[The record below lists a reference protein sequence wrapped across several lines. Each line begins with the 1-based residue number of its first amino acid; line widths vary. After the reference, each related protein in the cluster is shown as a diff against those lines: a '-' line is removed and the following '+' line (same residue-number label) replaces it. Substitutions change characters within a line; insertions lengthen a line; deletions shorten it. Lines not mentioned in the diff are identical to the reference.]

1 MECPKCKHTQEATD
15 KCESC
20 GVYFSKLSS
29 QPAIGKSTRADKS
42 RAAPVE
48 PRIGIGAIGITA
60 FVTALLVVGF
70 MRKGKDSTEPTP
82 NQVVTDRTIIL
93 IEDPRSAPGARDVTS
108 IAMPVSADSST
119 DEPASPEKPLEAA
132 RNATVLIE
140 TGVGVGSGFIID
152 GQCHVVT
159 NRHVVEM
166 DGAKMADEVVRDP
179 EAQAAVADAR
189 ERLQRAI
196 HAAEQRLRAIRN
208 VPGSNLEQVELE
220 RRIAEARKQLEDP
233 SLGLKNY
240 VAREVNKA
248 AGAGFTATLPDGTR
262 YESLYAKFSDV
273 YDLALFTLPAKFCSS
288 MRAGRST
295 DLAYGQRLYTIG
307 NPSGMAYTLTSGVFS
322 GERFDGETRYLQTDA
337 PINPGNSGG
346 PLITEDG
353 RVIGINSMVL
363 RDTQGIGFALPIEA
377 AYEAF
382 PELGTPE

>member
-1 MECPKCKHTQEATD
+1 MQCPKCNHQQEATD

-20 GVYFSKLSS
+20 GVYFSKVVAR
-29 QPAIGKSTRADKS
+29 PAEAKPPRKDRARADT
-42 RAAPVE
+42 PP
-48 PRIGIGAIGITA
+48 PRIGLGALGITA
-60 FVTALLVVGF
+60 LATALLVIGF
-70 MRKGKDSTEPTP
+70 MRKGNDSSEPTGHRIES
-82 NQVVTDRTIIL
+82 QQIVVIDSQ
-93 IEDPRSAPGARDVTS
+93 DSAKPGPDASRPIPVNVQTS
-108 IAMPVSADSST
+108 AGSAAAT
-119 DEPASPEKPLEAA
+119 EKPLEAA

-140 TGVGVGSGFIID
+140 TGLGLGSGFIID

-159 NRHVVEM
+159 NRHVVELN
-166 DGAKMADEVVRDP
+166 GERTADEVVRDP
-179 EAQAAVADAR
+179 EAQAAIAEAR
-189 ERLQRAI
+189 ERLERQI
-196 HAAEQRLRAIRN
+196 YAAEIRLRSIRN
-208 VPGSNLEQVELE
+208 QAGSNLEQVELE

-240 VAREVNKA
+240 VAKTVDKA
-248 AGAGFTATLPDGTR
+248 GRSGFTATLPDGTR
-262 YESLYAKFSDV
+262 YESLYAKFSED
-273 YDLALFTLPAKFCSS
+273 YDLALFRLPAKFCTPIRS
-288 MRAGRST
+288 GRSKE
-295 DLAYGQRLYTIG
+295 LSYGQRLYTIG
-307 NPSGMAYTLTSGVFS
+307 NPSGMAYTLTSGVYS

>member
-1 MECPKCKHTQEATD
+1 MQCPKCNHQQEATD

-20 GVYFSKLSS
+20 GVYFSKVAAR
-29 QPAIGKSTRADKS
+29 PAEAKPPRKDRARADT
-42 RAAPVE
+42 PP
-48 PRIGIGAIGITA
+48 PRIGLGALGITA
-60 FVTALLVVGF
+60 LATALLVIGF
-70 MRKGKDSTEPTP
+70 MRKGNDSSEPTGHRIES
-82 NQVVTDRTIIL
+82 QQIVVIDSQ
-93 IEDPRSAPGARDVTS
+93 DSAKPGPDASRPIPVNVQTS
-108 IAMPVSADSST
+108 AGST
-119 DEPASPEKPLEAA
+119 AATEKPLEAA

-140 TGVGVGSGFIID
+140 TGLGLGSGFIID

-159 NRHVVEM
+159 NRHVVELN
-166 DGAKMADEVVRDP
+166 GERTADEVVRDP
-179 EAQAAVADAR
+179 EAQAAIAEAR
-189 ERLQRAI
+189 ERLERQI
-196 HAAEQRLRAIRN
+196 YAAEIRLRSIRSQA
-208 VPGSNLEQVELE
+208 GSNLEQVELE

-240 VAREVNKA
+240 VAKTVDKA
-248 AGAGFTATLPDGTR
+248 GRSGFTATLPDGTR
-262 YESLYAKFSDV
+262 YESLYAKFSEDF
-273 YDLALFTLPAKFCSS
+273 DLALFKLPAKFCTPIRS
-288 MRAGRST
+288 GRSKE
-295 DLAYGQRLYTIG
+295 LSYGQRLYTIG
-307 NPSGMAYTLTSGVFS
+307 NPSGMAYTLTSGVYS